1 MKSKPS
7 VGLTWQ
13 VIDIGDERRS
23 ARQLQPGNCCG
34 SPVNAR
40 RSGSQPIHM
49 TDPIYRVIEIPE
61 GNTPAE

>member
-1 MKSKPS
+1 
-7 VGLTWQ
+7 
-13 VIDIGDERRS
+13 VIDIGDERRF